1 MDGIIDGVGV
11 DVMQYETSIQFS
23 IQMLQWA

>member
-23 IQMLQWA
+23 IQMLQ